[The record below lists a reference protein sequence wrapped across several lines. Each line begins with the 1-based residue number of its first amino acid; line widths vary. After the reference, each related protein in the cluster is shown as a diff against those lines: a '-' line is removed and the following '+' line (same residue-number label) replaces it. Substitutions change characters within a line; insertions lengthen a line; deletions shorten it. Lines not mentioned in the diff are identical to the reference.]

1 MTESASG
8 SGSASASASQEFFAA
23 YDALLARWPAGT
35 AEIDVPTPY
44 GTTRVHAYGPV
55 GAPAVLLL
63 HGGGSTGAVWFA
75 NAAALGAHHRV
86 LAVDILGDAGRS
98 VRGSRPLRASA
109 DLMGWLDALLDGLGV
124 RSGAL
129 LGHSYGAWIA
139 LTYALHAPDRV
150 DRLVLLDPTRCFAG
164 FRPGFL
170 LRSLPVLVRP
180 RAARVLAYLDRE
192 TAGTDT
198 DPDWKRL
205 FALAAAGFAGRK
217 LVFGRRPDAGAL
229 RAPLLVL
236 LAGRSG
242 AHDPE
247 KVAARA
253 RAAVPHARIEAL
265 PRLTHYALPTAAPAE
280 TNRTVC
286 AFLEADRADL
296 ADRATG
302 PTAKVSPGRG
312 GRPRRRRR
320 RRA

>member
-1 MTESASG
+1 M
-8 SGSASASASQEFFAA
+8 SASQEFFAA

-44 GTTRVHAYGPV
+44 GTTRVHAYGPAE
-55 GAPAVLLL
+55 APPLLLL

-98 VRGSRPLRASA
+98 VRAGLPLRTTA
-109 DLMGWLDALLDGLGV
+109 DLMAWLDALLDGLGIPRV
-124 RSGAL
+124 SL

-139 LTYALHAPDRV
+139 LTYALHAAQRV
-150 DRLVLLDPTRCFAG
+150 DRLVLLDPTQCFAG
-164 FRPGFL
+164 HRPGFL

-180 RAARVLAYLDRE
+180 TAARVHGYLDRE

-205 FALAAAGFAGRK
+205 FVLAATDVTHRR
-217 LVFGRRPDAGAL
+217 LVVGRRPDPRTL
-229 RAPLLVL
+229 SAPLLVL

-242 AHDPE
+242 AHDPR

-253 RAAVPHARIEAL
+253 RKAVPHARIETL
-265 PRLTHYALPTAAPAE
+265 PHLTHYALPTAAPAQ
-280 TNRTVC
+280 TNSLV
-286 AFLEADRADL
+286 AEFLMAADR
-296 ADRATG
+296 T
-302 PTAKVSPGRG
+302 
-312 GRPRRRRR
+312 
-320 RRA
+320 

>member
-1 MTESASG
+1 MTVYA
-8 SGSASASASQEFFAA
+8 SASASASQEFFAA

-35 AEIDVPTPY
+35 AELDVPTPY
-44 GTTRVHAYGPV
+44 GTTRVHAYGPA

-98 VRGSRPLRASA
+98 VRAGRPLRTTA
-109 DLMGWLDALLDGLGV
+109 DLMAWLDALLDGLGV
-124 RSGAL
+124 RSAAL

-139 LTYALHAPDRV
+139 LTYALHAAERV
-150 DRLVLLDPTRCFAG
+150 DRLVLLDPTQCFAG
-164 FRPGFL
+164 YRPGFL

-180 RAARVLAYLDRE
+180 RAARVLAYVDRE
-192 TAGTDT
+192 TSGTDT
-198 DPDWKRL
+198 DPQWKRL
-205 FALAAAGFAGRK
+205 FALAASDVADRK
-217 LVFGRRPDAGAL
+217 LVVGRRPDARAL

-253 RAAVPHARIEAL
+253 REAVPHARVETF
-265 PRLTHYALPTAAPAE
+265 PQLTHYALPTAAPAK
-280 TNRTVC
+280 TNRLISE
-286 AFLEADRADL
+286 FLGADREGQS
-296 ADRATG
+296 R
-302 PTAKVSPGRG
+302 SRW
-312 GRPRRRRR
+312 
-320 RRA
+320 

>member
-1 MTESASG
+1 MTESAST
-8 SGSASASASQEFFAA
+8 SASAATSAAAAASEDFFAA

-44 GTTRVHAYGPV
+44 GTTRVHAYGPA
-55 GAPAVLLL
+55 GAPPVLLL

-75 NAAALGAHHRV
+75 NAAALGTHHRV

-98 VRGSRPLRASA
+98 VRAGRPLRASA

-124 RSGAL
+124 RRAAL

-150 DRLVLLDPTRCFAG
+150 DRLVLLDPTQCFAG

-180 RAARVLAYLDRE
+180 RTARVLAYLDRE

-205 FALAAAGFAGRK
+205 FALAASDFADRK
-217 LVFGRRPDAGAL
+217 PVIGRRPDARAL

-242 AHDPE
+242 AHDPRR
-247 KVAARA
+247 VAARA
-253 RAAVPHARIEAL
+253 RRAVPHARIETL

-280 TNRTVC
+280 TNRLVC
-286 AFLEADRADL
+286 GFLRADRADR
-296 ADRATG
+296 ADREG
-302 PTAKVSPGRG
+302 QSRS
-312 GRPRRRRR
+312 R
-320 RRA
+320 